1 MKNIIYVVLLFIA
14 FGCTTKYIPVESTRT
29 KYVDR
34 LSVDTFVRIDSLVEK
49 SINETIYIEKYRTIY
64 RNKIIKDT
72 INRTDTISKTVQVIK
87 EVNRIHDWQLIL
99 MVLGGGFIALLG
111 YRLIRIIKI

>member
-1 MKNIIYVVLLFIA
+1 M
-14 FGCTTKYIPVESTRT
+14 
-29 KYVDR
+29 
-34 LSVDTFVRIDSLVEK
+34 VEK
-49 SINETIYIEKYRTIY
+49 SVNETIYIEKYRTVY
-64 RNKIIKDT
+64 RNRIVKDT
-72 INRTDTISKTVQVIK
+72 INRTDTISKVIQVTK